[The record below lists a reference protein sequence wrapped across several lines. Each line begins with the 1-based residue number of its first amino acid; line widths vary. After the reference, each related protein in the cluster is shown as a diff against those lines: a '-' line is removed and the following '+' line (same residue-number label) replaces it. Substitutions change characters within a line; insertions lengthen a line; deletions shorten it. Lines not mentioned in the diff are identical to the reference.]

1 MGISKHCA
9 RCERTTN
16 HTLSIRERDDTPA
29 IYECPCGKYRTDD
42 ETDNGWLQLLEHKR
56 DVGIAT
62 GKEVALDELGYTT
75 SDSEWWEIAEG
86 LDPDE
91 AELEAAKKRAVEG
104 MP

>member
-1 MGISKHCA
+1 MGVSKHCT

-16 HTLSIRERDDTPA
+16 HTLSVRERDDTPA
-29 IYECPCGKYRTDD
+29 IYECPCGKYRTDE

-62 GKEVALDELGYTT
+62 GKETALDELGYTS
-75 SDSEWWEIAEG
+75 SDPEWWEIAEG
-86 LDPDE
+86 LGPDE
-91 AELEAAKKRAVEG
+91 AEERAAKMGKIGR